1 MLRPVTFDAAPV
13 SARLFIF
20 INQRIWLFL
29 PSFFTPKKFQ
39 HHIKMD
45 DWLIISGI
53 HLYTRIKT
61 DGHTNV
67 YNTKEV
73 GGSSQTFSDRIIPHA
88 L

>member
-1 MLRPVTFDAAPV
+1 
-13 SARLFIF
+13 
-20 INQRIWLFL
+20 
-29 PSFFTPKKFQ
+29 
-39 HHIKMD
+39 MD

-73 GGSSQTFSDRIIPHA
+73 GGSSHTFSDRIIPHA